1 MLDRLKLLIELE
13 SVAHK
18 LFVDSAPSYHLAQDT
33 WQSILADSTFLY
45 KVRELTNP
53 PWPVPLWQGNL
64 ADIIPIERVTYP
76 HVVLSVDG
84 SQIYPDRHNVLSCC
98 LINTGSVVL
107 PYGCANK
114 RVQLFSEPTVFAGTD
129 ESYFAKASSY
139 AKATEDKPKDRQPF
153 TTDSVDCKRQELELR
168 AGLELSKKIKKEYGR
183 DPALLLFDG
192 SLIFW
197 HLSSKE
203 IEVRDYFLHA
213 YLALLDEL
221 HHEKAPV
228 CWYISMPKSKEL
240 MSLVRLYLCNFDVE
254 KKELYACVENVID
267 SGIMQNVL
275 DPHTRSIVF
284 SNHSSISTYYPA
296 HLRPFFFYLH
306 TGNEIGRVEIPAW
319 IAQDERMVNFVAQ
332 IVIDQCIKGGGY
344 PVALAEAHEQAVVKG
359 PDREFFYHFLQKM
372 GMERNYT
379 QSISRKS
386 LKKRGIGI

>member
-1 MLDRLKLLIELE
+1 MLDRLKLIVELQH
-13 SVAHK
+13 VADK
-18 LFVDSAPSYHLAQDT
+18 LFIDATPSYHLAQNI
-33 WQSILADSTFLY
+33 WQAIIHDSTFLY
-45 KVRELTNP
+45 KVRQVHHA
-53 PWPVPLWQGNL
+53 PWPIPLWQDDLGTIITIEKNIL
-64 ADIIPIERVTYP
+64 AYVA
-76 HVVLSVDG
+76 LSVDG
-84 SQIYPDRHNVLSCC
+84 SQIYPDRHNVLSCF

-107 PYGCANK
+107 PYNIEHK
-114 RVQLFSEPTVFAGTD
+114 KVQLFSDPRVFAGVD
-129 ESYFAKASSY
+129 EDQQS
-139 AKATEDKPKDRQPF
+139 F
-153 TTDSVDCKRQELELR
+153 TTDGVNCKRQELELQ
-168 AGLELSKKIKKEYGR
+168 AGLDLAKQIKADY
-183 DPALLLFDG
+183 DSIIPLLLLFDG

-203 IEVRDYFLHA
+203 IEVRDYYLNA

-221 HHEKAPV
+221 YHEKIPV

-240 MSLVRLYLCNFDVE
+240 MSLVRLYLCNFDTD
-254 KKELYACVENVID
+254 KKELYAPVDAVID
-267 SGIMQNVL
+267 SGIMYSVL
-275 DPHTRSIVF
+275 EPLQRSIVF

-319 IAQDERMVNFVAQ
+319 VANDAQMVDMVAQ
-332 IVIDQCIKGGGY
+332 VVIDQCIKGGGY

-372 GMERNYT
+372 GMERQHT

>member
-1 MLDRLKLLIELE
+1 MLDRLKLLVELNNL
-13 SVAHK
+13 ADK
-18 LFVDSAPSYHLAQDT
+18 LFVDTTPSYHLAQDI
-33 WQSILADSTFLY
+33 WQSIIQDSTFVY
-45 KVRELTNP
+45 KVRQVHDA
-53 PWPVPLWQGNL
+53 PWPVPLWNDTIG
-64 ADIIPIERVTYP
+64 DIVPIERFTYP

-107 PYGCANK
+107 PYNGEQK
-114 RVQLFSEPTVFAGTD
+114 RVQLFSEPTVFAGAD
-129 ESYFAKASSY
+129 ENK
-139 AKATEDKPKDRQPF
+139 QPF
-153 TTDSVDCKRQELELR
+153 TTDGVNCKRQELELR
-168 AGLELSKKIKKEYGR
+168 AGLDLSKKIKQEYG
-183 DPALLLFDG
+183 DIPSLLLFDG

-203 IEVRDYFLHA
+203 IDVRDYFLNA

-221 HHEKAPV
+221 CHEKTVV

-240 MSLVRLYLCNFDVE
+240 MSLVRLYLCNFDVA
-254 KKELYACVENVID
+254 KKELYESVDSVID
-267 SGIMQNVL
+267 SGIMYSFL
-275 DPHTRSIVF
+275 EPHTRSIVF
-284 SNHSSISTYYPA
+284 SNHSAISAYYPN
-296 HLRPFFFYLH
+296 HVKPFFFYLH

-319 IAQDERMVNFVAQ
+319 IAQDKNMVDCVAQ
-332 IVIDQCIKGGGY
+332 IVIDQCVKGGGY

-372 GMERNYT
+372 GMERNHT

>member
-1 MLDRLKLLIELE
+1 MLDRLKLIIELQQ
-13 SVAHK
+13 VADK
-18 LFVDSAPSYHLAQDT
+18 LFVDETPSYHLAQNV
-33 WQSILADSTFLY
+33 WQSICKDSTFLY
-45 KVRELTNP
+45 KARQVNDA
-53 PWPVPLWQGNL
+53 PWPIPLWSGNL
-64 ADIIPIERVTYP
+64 GDIISVTPLTMPY
-76 HVVLSVDG
+76 VALSVDG

-107 PYGCANK
+107 PYNIENK
-114 RVQLFSEPTVFAGTD
+114 RVQLFSSPTVFAGVD
-129 ESYFAKASSY
+129 EDQH
-139 AKATEDKPKDRQPF
+139 TF
-153 TTDSVDCKRQELELR
+153 TTDGVNCKRQELELR
-168 AGLELSKKIKKEYGR
+168 AGLDLAKNIKKEY
-183 DPALLLFDG
+183 PEAPSILFFDG

-203 IEVRDYFLHA
+203 TGVRDAFLHA

-221 HHEKAPV
+221 YHEKIIV

-240 MSLVRLYLCNFDVE
+240 MSLVRLYLCNFDVRQ
-254 KKELYACVENVID
+254 KELYASVDAVVD
-267 SGIMQNVL
+267 SGIMYSVL
-275 DPHTRSIVF
+275 QPCTRSIVF
-284 SNHSSISTYYPA
+284 SNHSSISAYYPS

-319 IAQDERMVNFVAQ
+319 IAQDAQLVDYVAQ
-332 IVIDQCIKGGGY
+332 AVIDQCIKGGGY

-372 GMERNYT
+372 GMERNHT